1 MPSEDLAALQRAIR
15 WGDGDALFTLFT
27 HTRAVRR
34 SIIEA
39 GQEVDAPDFGRHG
52 EIAKTKESEAD

>member
-1 MPSEDLAALQRAIR
+1 M
-15 WGDGDALFTLFT
+15 FT

-39 GQEVDAPDFGRHG
+39 GQEVDAPDIGRQ
-52 EIAKTKESEAD
+52 IAAHPEKS